1 MTKVVQLA
9 MLAAAGLIMTGAA
22 AAQPQAASPPA
33 MRVVR
38 FDAKLDAQIPPRG
51 PDGHFR
57 PAGSI
62 IPDAG
67 SDPVVGENRPYPYGM
82 VVQSNILADGTFS
95 YDSTAKLAGGEIHMK
110 SVYPVRNAPSPIPG
124 LSHTVMTDKIV
135 GGTGAFEGASGYL
148 QLQTLLS
155 GRQGEPSKLEGSFTG
170 VIFLKT
176 VPAR

>member
-1 MTKVVQLA
+1 MTRILSLSA
-9 MLAAAGLIMTGAA
+9 LAAAAVLAVSPA
-22 AAQPQAASPPA
+22 AAQSPTAAPAA

-38 FDAKLDAQIPPRG
+38 FDAKLDASIPPRG

-67 SDPVVGENRPYPYGM
+67 SDPVIGENKPYPYGM

-95 YDSTAKLAGGEIHMK
+95 YDSTAKLAGGDIHMK
-110 SVYPVRNAPSPIPG
+110 SVYPVRNAPSAIPG

-155 GRQGEPSKLEGSFTG
+155 GRQGQPSKLDGAFTG

-176 VPAR
+176 APAR